1 MMLSRKHIISLIN
14 ENEIVEKNGIKIQ
27 EISFLNKINLRI
39 NPNNNLHMSTCVK
52 ILDVILPIKPNTY
65 SQNEK
70 IKTMWLSPD
79 EWLIVHNLK
88 ENIFVRLKNEIGDID
103 ASVTDITESKTFI
116 RISGEKIFTLLSK
129 FLVLNL
135 EKNLSNENSCAQTL
149 FVKVPIL
156 LVRNHKYKQIP
167 EIDILANNSHADY
180 IFKLILDG
188 TKNLDF

>member
-103 ASVTDITESKTFI
+103 ASVTDITESKG
-116 RISGEKIFTLLSK
+116 SSYCWSIFLYGDNRLY
-129 FLVLNL
+129 L
-135 EKNLSNENSCAQTL
+135 C
-149 FVKVPIL
+149 
-156 LVRNHKYKQIP
+156 
-167 EIDILANNSHADY
+167 
-180 IFKLILDG
+180 
-188 TKNLDF
+188 